1 MSLNVEYGPIGLA
14 GALAVKA
21 GQNEAGYKAQQV
33 AMEQQRLSME
43 QQAETTRQAA
53 QDKAFSLQEAQ
64 ASQIALAQR
73 RTPAAE
79 HIAGALSASNLTKQ
93 DEQRQSLAQLDDMLE
108 KGQITPTQY
117 QNARAGV
124 MTGSKALVDKAIM
137 PPDQTDPMQK
147 PVFQA
152 QRQMIHDKRTQLYNQ
167 MNEIRKATSDDFS
180 AKPPLTGPGSAVEV
194 QKQIDTTYE
203 EEKNLWG
210 DFAPKPAAP
219 ETPGSSSMTP
229 FKGWPSSGTTPAA
242 APAPAAPA
250 WQGHPDGTTFTSRS
264 TGQRFIMQ
272 NGQPVP
278 YTPSTAPS
286 AQPAAAQPAAAL
298 TDTRPA
304 VEKQLYPEGYVM
316 VNQQEG
322 TKQTMRNGQ
331 WVTEQ
336 LEQPTQSKHNNQ
348 PTILDQQPMGI
359 GNLGGAGIGIE
370 Q

>member
-108 KGQITPTQY
+108 KGQITSTQY
-117 QNARAGV
+117 QQARAGV
-124 MTGSKALVDKAIM
+124 MTGSKGLIDKAIM

-147 PVFQA
+147 PLFQA
-152 QRQMIHDKRTQLYNQ
+152 KLRSIREQREAAYEELKQLNAAKLDPVKSDQVNPERIKTLQAQIDKTYADEQGILT
-167 MNEIRKATSDDFS
+167 EAAPKAT
-180 AKPPLTGPGSAVEV
+180 
-194 QKQIDTTYE
+194 
-203 EEKNLWG
+203 
-210 DFAPKPAAP
+210 AP
-219 ETPGSSSMTP
+219 ESPGSSSMTP

-242 APAPAAPA
+242 APAPTPS
-250 WQGHPDGTTFTSRS
+250 WSGHPDGTILTSPS
-264 TGQRFIMQ
+264 TGKQFIMQ

-278 YTPSTAPS
+278 YTLPAAPT
-286 AQPAAAQPAAAL
+286 AQPATTSIHPVSTAASV
-298 TDTRPA
+298 DTRSP
-304 VEKQLYPEGYVM
+304 QLQKSYPEGFRIHGEDFDQVM
-316 VNQQEG
+316 RDG
-322 TKQTMRNGQ
+322 R
-331 WVTEQ
+331 WVTVTKPEESDTPVWNTPSGP
-336 LEQPTQSKHNNQ
+336 LE
-348 PTILDQQPMGI
+348 IQQ
-359 GNLGGAGIGIE
+359 
-370 Q
+370 